1 MRPITPVGILA
12 QKLQL
17 LLRQA
22 RELQIDSEFLK
33 ELEAAT
39 ALAQGMEP
47 YTEYCTS
54 PDSEPLQQ
62 LVARTRS
69 EDWQSRYHQGET
81 VKPLIPEMLSGQV
94 EGQFLQMLIYAL
106 KAKRVLEIGM
116 FTGYSALS
124 MAEALPEDG
133 VVITCEI
140 DPFAAQFAQESFRL
154 SPHGKKIDVRVA
166 PAMET
171 LQKLAAEG
179 QSFDFIFI
187 DADKGGYVDY
197 FRFILDRHLLAP
209 GGIIA
214 VDNTFYEGQA
224 YLPEAQRGE
233 NGKAIAAFNEVVR
246 HDDRVVQVLVPLRD
260 GVTLIRRV

>member
-17 LLRQA
+17 LLEKGKGLNLDPDFMA
-22 RELQIDSEFLK
+22 

-39 ALAQGMEP
+39 ALAKGIEP

-54 PDSEPLQQ
+54 PASEPLRQ
-62 LVARTRS
+62 LVERTRS
-69 EDWQSRYHQGET
+69 EDWQSRYKEGAT
-81 VKPLIPEMLSGQV
+81 VKPLVAEMLSGQV
-94 EGQFLQMLIYAL
+94 EGQFLQMLLYAL
-106 KAKRVLEIGM
+106 KARRVLEIGM
-116 FTGYSALS
+116 FTGYSALA

-133 VVITCEI
+133 VVIACEI

-166 PAMET
+166 PAMQT
-171 LQKLAAEG
+171 LHQLAAEG

-197 FRFILDRHLLAP
+197 FRFILDRGLLAA

-224 YLPEAQRGE
+224 YLPPEQRGE
-233 NGKAIAAFNEVVR
+233 NGKAIAAFNEVVQK
-246 HDDRVVQVLVPLRD
+246 DDRVVQVLVPLRD